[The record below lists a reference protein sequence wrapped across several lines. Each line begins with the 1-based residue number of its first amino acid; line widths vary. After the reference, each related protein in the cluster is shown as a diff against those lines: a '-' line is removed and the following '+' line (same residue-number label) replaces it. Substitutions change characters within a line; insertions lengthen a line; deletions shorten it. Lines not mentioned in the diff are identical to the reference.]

1 MTNYPENTSKIL
13 KLEKLYISSDS
24 INLSDRL
31 STRLT
36 SCASV
41 LSNHGFIGWQMNVPV
56 KGLVDISVFGS
67 SGICQSDLEWI
78 TENSGKFRPLSP
90 TSSELTF
97 SKNSRLY
104 SLTLNVR
111 NYSQSN
117 PMGFTASTSK
127 VSVDRSKSW
136 PMHFSSQFNE
146 LVKALKITGGIFQ
159 CVVGNANHA
168 DGFKKFISTWRSSSV
183 NAEDYYGNP
192 VSVSLLLILPGAPTL
207 RIKSVLEESV
217 SGIDL
222 LDLGHFSDEACH
234 QIWNNPL
241 SAAKAYPNYA
251 ARILTMEPI
260 SFSDES
266 IPGIE
271 FCEKETPPIYAS
283 HDNPHSRNAITIGK
297 AIKSSGETTQI
308 NLDDTGM
315 KMHWDLIGMS
325 GTGKTSLLTQAVISA
340 IKTNHGCTVIDPHGN
355 LVESILERI
364 SSKHRSRIRV
374 IRIGN
379 ADKNPVPLQLFS
391 SDNFRDHKVETEINN
406 YTSMF
411 QAIYD
416 PKNQGFV
423 GPRWIRF
430 YTILTQ
436 ASLALGLGGS
446 FQSIMTLAQSKENAR
461 QALDAIQKLHNED
474 HHDLYEAIRNDIVND
489 KSDDYHQVISWFLSK
504 FQQLVSTAQLRNT
517 FGIPGGANALDFTK
531 TVDTDTVTL
540 IDLSSPIIGN
550 DAARLTGMII
560 INKLW
565 DAILTR
571 SNRNKNHLIVVDE
584 VHLFSA
590 GSNTLERMVYEG
602 RKFGL
607 SLLTAHQNYTQL
619 SPEFREA
626 MASMTNFS
634 CFRLSVKDAH
644 DAAVKFD
651 NPTFTSKLCHLDNF
665 NAITTLSID
674 GRQTPPFTLMVSK
687 PKKTRQS
694 AETVKYIE
702 DNSYCILV
710 EPYKGLK
717 PLTTNDILI
726 HFKTI
731 SSTGRIPSF
740 PSGSNEQ
747 SGSNGSVRRADNTR
761 SSDSSM
767 KSGGSGDLDAIKTDR
782 STSHALPKRSSFLDE
797 WLDKQNNEDSKSRRR
812 VS

>member
-1 MTNYPENTSKIL
+1 M
-13 KLEKLYISSDS
+13 
-24 INLSDRL
+24 
-31 STRLT
+31 
-36 SCASV
+36 
-41 LSNHGFIGWQMNVPV
+41 Q
-56 KGLVDISVFGS
+56 
-67 SGICQSDLEWI
+67 
-78 TENSGKFRPLSP
+78 
-90 TSSELTF
+90 
-97 SKNSRLY
+97 
-104 SLTLNVR
+104 
-111 NYSQSN
+111 
-117 PMGFTASTSK
+117 
-127 VSVDRSKSW
+127 
-136 PMHFSSQFNE
+136 FSSQFNE
-146 LVKALKITGGIFQ
+146 LVKTLKITGGIFR

-168 DGFKKFISTWRSSSV
+168 KSFKDFISTWRSSSV
-183 NAEDYYGNP
+183 SAEDYFGNP

-207 RIKSVLEESV
+207 RMKSVLEGSV

-222 LDLGHFSDEACH
+222 TDLGSVSDETCR

-241 SAAKAYPNYA
+241 THAKAYPNYA
-251 ARILTMEPI
+251 ARILTLEPI
-260 SFSDES
+260 TFSDES

-271 FCEKETPPIYAS
+271 FCKKETPPIYAA

-308 NLDDTGM
+308 RLDDTGM

-340 IKTNHGCTVIDPHGN
+340 VKTNHGCTVIDPHGN
-355 LVESILERI
+355 LVDSILERI
-364 SSKHRSRIRV
+364 PSEHRNRIRV
-374 IRIGN
+374 VRIGN
-379 ADKNPVPLQLFS
+379 ADKNPVPIRLFS
-391 SDNFRDHKVETEINN
+391 SDNFRDQRVETEINN
-406 YTSMF
+406 YISMI
-411 QAIYD
+411 QAVYD

-423 GPRWIRF
+423 GPRWIRL

-446 FQSIMTLAQSKENAR
+446 FQSIITLAQTKENAR
-461 QALDAIQKLHNED
+461 LALDAIQKLHNED
-474 HHDLYEAIRNDIVND
+474 HRDLFEAIHNDIVND
-489 KSDDYHQVISWFLSK
+489 KSDDYHQVISWFSSK
-504 FQQLVSTAQLRNT
+504 LVQLISTEQLRNT
-517 FGIPGGANALDFTK
+517 FGIPGGANALNFIE
-531 TVDTDTVTL
+531 TVDTGTVTL
-540 IDLSSPIIGN
+540 IDLSSPVIGN

-565 DAILTR
+565 DALLTR
-571 SNRNKNHLIVVDE
+571 SNRDKNHLLVVDE
-584 VHLFSA
+584 AHLFSA
-590 GSNTLERMVYEG
+590 GNNTLERMVYEG

-634 CFRLSVKDAH
+634 CFRLSVKDAR

-651 NPTFTSKLCHLDNF
+651 NPSFVSKLCNLDNF
-665 NAITTLSID
+665 NAITTLSIN
-674 GRQTPPFTLMVSK
+674 GRQTVPFTLMVSK
-687 PKKTRQS
+687 PKKTKKS

-717 PLTTNDILI
+717 PLTTNDILA

-731 SSTGRIPSF
+731 YSTRRIPHF

-747 SGSNGSVRRADNTR
+747 IGSNGSVRRADNTR